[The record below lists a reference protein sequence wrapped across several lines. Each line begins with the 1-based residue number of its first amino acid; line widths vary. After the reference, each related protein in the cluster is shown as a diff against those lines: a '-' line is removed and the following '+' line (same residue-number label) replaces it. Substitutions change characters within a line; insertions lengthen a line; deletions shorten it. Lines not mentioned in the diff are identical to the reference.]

1 VTFLRTL
8 SNAVLSALLFSL
20 LLALL
25 VVDLNINA
33 AFTAGFFLVLIG
45 DMFIL
50 YGGPAILAVVLV
62 SSAYRFISG
71 RQEKTSFVSP
81 PFLVLSTSLLVLAA
95 LIVMRENMAYFAA
108 FFVPGFQA
116 GLNAQLMA
124 LFLLAVTG
132 LVVHFL
138 YRHRRPQPATIAVYF
153 ALLAA
158 VLGFA
163 LWQRIDF
170 PAPRRPLRTAIQT
183 APIVDKRVTM
193 IRLDGLTLDF
203 VLPLA
208 AEGKLPNFSILIERG
223 SWGRL
228 ESFTP
233 NDPFVLRHTVNTGKY
248 PGKHRMISDS
258 RYSLPGLAG
267 RLEIVPRFIFFR
279 QFTRLGLLRLSVNDA
294 SPQVKDLWRIAGDFG
309 LPVLAFDVPPPDTL
323 RVPPDLRLEKMF
335 GAAFKDFQFEAP
347 GPFDRLYEAFI
358 RDASF
363 EEAAFKAKTE
373 KQPSV
378 FALVLD
384 GLSDVE
390 SLFYKYSVPDSFGEI
405 KQEEIQKYGPVIRHY
420 LQYYDQLIGKYMAA
434 LKEDEMLVVY
444 SPYGVEPLPFWKRLV
459 EWLLGN
465 AAVSAYHEQAPDGAV
480 FFFGKNVA
488 RGRNLS
494 PIKLVDILPSVLYA
508 LRLPVGKD
516 MDGIVRGTIFSREF
530 TDENP
535 ILTTTSYEDMEVRP
549 REPAP
554 KK

>member
-1 VTFLRTL
+1 
-8 SNAVLSALLFSL
+8 
-20 LLALL
+20 
-25 VVDLNINA
+25 
-33 AFTAGFFLVLIG
+33 
-45 DMFIL
+45 
-50 YGGPAILAVVLV
+50 
-62 SSAYRFISG
+62 
-71 RQEKTSFVSP
+71 
-81 PFLVLSTSLLVLAA
+81 
-95 LIVMRENMAYFAA
+95 
-108 FFVPGFQA
+108 
-116 GLNAQLMA
+116 
-124 LFLLAVTG
+124 
-132 LVVHFL
+132 
-138 YRHRRPQPATIAVYF
+138 
-153 ALLAA
+153 
-158 VLGFA
+158 
-163 LWQRIDF
+163 
-170 PAPRRPLRTAIQT
+170 
-183 APIVDKRVTM
+183 M

>member
-8 SNAVLSALLFSL
+8 TNAVLSALLFSF

-25 VVDLNINA
+25 VADLNINMD
-33 AFTAGFFLVLIG
+33 FTPAVFLVLLA
-45 DMFIL
+45 DMSLL
-50 YGGPAILAVVLV
+50 YGLPVVLAVLLV
-62 SSAYRFISG
+62 SSGYRFISG
-71 RQEKTSFVSP
+71 RRARIAFVSP

-95 LIVMRENMAYFAA
+95 LIIMRENTAYFAA
-108 FFVPGFQA
+108 FFVPGVQA
-116 GLNAQLMA
+116 GLKAQMMA

-138 YRHRRPQPATIAVYF
+138 YHHRRTRPAPMAVYF
-153 ALLAA
+153 SLLAA
-158 VLGFA
+158 VLVFA
-163 LWQRIDF
+163 LWQRDNF
-170 PAPRRPLRTAIQT
+170 PAPRRPQRTAVQT
-183 APIVDKRVTM
+183 APIVDKRVTL

-233 NDPFVLRHTVNTGKY
+233 NDPFVLRHTINTGKY

-258 RYSLPGLAG
+258 RTSLPGLPG
-267 RLEIVPRFIFFR
+267 RLEVVPRFIFFR
-279 QFTRLGLLRLSVNDA
+279 QYTRLGLVRLSVNDA
-294 SPQVKDLWRIAGDFG
+294 PPQVKDLWRIAGDFG

-323 RVPPDLRLEKMF
+323 RIAPDLRLEKMF

-347 GPFDRLYEAFI
+347 GPLDRLYEAFI

-363 EEAAFKAKTE
+363 EDAAFRAKTE
-373 KQPSV
+373 GQPQV
-378 FALVLD
+378 FSLVLD

-390 SLFYKYSVPDSFGEI
+390 SLFYKYSVPEAFGEI
-405 KQEEIQKYGPVIRHY
+405 KQDEIQKYGPVIRHY

-434 LKEDEMLVVY
+434 LKDDEMLVVY
-444 SPYGVEPLPFWKRLV
+444 SPFGIEPLPFWKRLV

-465 AAVSAYHEQAPDGAV
+465 AAVSATHEQAPDGAV
-480 FFFGKNVA
+480 FFFGKSVV

-494 PIKLVDILPSVLYA
+494 PIKLVDILPSVLYS

-516 MDGIVRGTIFSREF
+516 MDGIVRGTVFSREF

-535 ILTTTSYEDMEVRP
+535 ILTTTSYEDMEVRR